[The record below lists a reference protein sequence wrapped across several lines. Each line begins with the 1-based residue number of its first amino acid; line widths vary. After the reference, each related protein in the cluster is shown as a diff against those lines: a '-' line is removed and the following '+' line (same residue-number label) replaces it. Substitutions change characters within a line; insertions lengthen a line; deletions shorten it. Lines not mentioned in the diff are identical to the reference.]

1 MYSKIQ
7 YISQGSTAAE
17 QFNNIHQAL
26 DAGCSWIQ
34 LRFKNAEKGELT
46 LLAERIKPLCN
57 SYEATFILNDHV
69 ELAKQLNA
77 DGVHLGLQDTDIS
90 TARELLGP
98 EKIIGGTA
106 NTLTDVFQRV
116 EEGCDYIGLGPL
128 RFTTT
133 KEKLS
138 PILGLSGYQYILD
151 KLKQKEITI
160 PIYAIGGIHAE
171 DVPAI
176 SACGV
181 YGIAISSLVT
191 LHPDKKKLITHLKK
205 SLYALSEYS
214 R

>member
-7 YISQGSTAAE
+7 YISHGATAAE

-46 LLAERIKPLCN
+46 LLAERVRPLCK
-57 SYEATFILNDHV
+57 SYDARFILNDHV
-69 ELAKQLNA
+69 ELAKQLDA
-77 DGVHLGLQDTDIS
+77 DGVHLGLQDTSIA
-90 TARELLGP
+90 TARVLLGV

-106 NTLTDVFQRV
+106 NTWNDVWQRI
-116 EEGCDYIGLGPL
+116 EEGCDYIGLGPF

-138 PILGLSGYQYILD
+138 PILGLAGYQHIFEE
-151 KLKQKEITI
+151 LKKRESDI
-160 PIYAIGGIHAE
+160 PIYAIGGIQVN
-171 DVPAI
+171 DVQDI
-176 SACGV
+176 LACGV
-181 YGIAISSLVT
+181 YGIAISGLLT
-191 LHPDKKKLITHLKK
+191 QHPDKKKLVKQLKT
-205 SLYALSEYS
+205 SLYAPTEYS